1 MSPFDAASGL
11 AHGKRSDREST
22 LEFGFSV
29 AERPSLVRLVLRT
42 LAISQVI
49 ALPIGLAMTSV
60 GGSFGRM
67 LLIATIYSQ
76 TIGITCSVLN
86 WLAYPLSRNMA
97 EGRRRLLLL
106 VQYFAWGAAGA
117 EIARRLAPMIAGP
130 YVDAGHVAVSWAI
143 GAVVAVMVG
152 VILMLVHQ
160 LRARVVAREFE
171 ALQARINPHFLFNTL
186 NSIAA
191 LIREDPLRAEA
202 MTLNLSSL
210 FRYTLQAPRQGLVT
224 LAEEMTIVEG
234 YLSIEQERLG
244 ERLRYRLEIDA
255 ALLPIRVP
263 ALAVQPLVE
272 NAIKHGIADSLVGGD
287 IIVRGTQQG
296 PTVSIEVINSGDGH
310 GTRDGLGE
318 GLDSV
323 RRRLRTAMGSS
334 ATVTVERQGGLTCAR
349 IQFLNAAV

>member
-1 MSPFDAASGL
+1 MRTSFGP
-11 AHGKRSDREST
+11 EST
-22 LEFGFSV
+22 LGFEFSGV
-29 AERPSLVRLVLRT
+29 DRPPLLRLVLRT
-42 LAISQVI
+42 LAINQLI

-86 WLAYPLSRNMA
+86 WLAHPLSRNLA
-97 EGRRRLLLL
+97 EGRRRLVL
-106 VQYFAWGAAGA
+106 VLQYFAWGAAGA
-117 EIARRLAPMIAGP
+117 EIARWVAPALVGV
-130 YVDAGHVAVSWAI
+130 YVDAGHMAVSWAI
-143 GAVVAVMVG
+143 GAVVAGMVG
-152 VILMLVHQ
+152 LVLMLVQQ
-160 LRARVVAREFE
+160 LRARVVATEFE

-224 LAEEMTIVEG
+224 LEEEMAIVEG

-244 ERLRYRLEIDA
+244 ERLRYTVDVA
-255 ALLPIRVP
+255 PALLPVRVP

-272 NAIKHGIADSLVGGD
+272 NAIKHGIADSLAGGD
-287 IIVRGTQQG
+287 ITVTAAQHGG
-296 PTVSIEVINSGDGH
+296 MVSIAVTNSGDGT
-310 GTRDGLGE
+310 GMGGGIGE
-318 GLDSV
+318 GLDNV
-323 RRRLRTAMGSS
+323 RRRLRTALGPS
-334 ATVTVERQGGLTCAR
+334 ATLTLERQGGRTCAR
-349 IQFLNAAV
+349 IQFGNAA